1 MTRSWAAIYLPR
13 YGHWTLTA
21 GGLRHAFTGG
31 VTPVPFATG
40 VAGAEANPD
49 FLAGGEVAEFK
60 AALFAGVGV
69 LPGGAGPEGLWWCI
83 RSRLGVRER
92 IVKE

>member
-13 YGHWTLTA
+13 YGHWTLTE
-21 GGLRHAFTGG
+21 GGLRLAFT
-31 VTPVPFATG
+31 
-40 VAGAEANPD
+40 GAEANPD
-49 FLAGGEVAEFK
+49 FVAGGEVAVFK

-69 LPGGAGPEGLWWCI
+69 LPGGTGPEGLWWCI